1 MSKRVRL
8 MSDYTGWPLWDEEG
22 GTGPE
27 DWPML
32 SAELRRALQAWED
45 YWETHF
51 HYERGWS
58 KGTRP
63 WYAAE
68 ARRLAVQVQ
77 RELGEEAEVQIVGV
91 QSSRLAEWRASLLA
105 RIRFR

>member
-1 MSKRVRL
+1 MSKHVRL
-8 MSDYTGWPLWDEEG
+8 FSDYTGWPLWDEEG

-27 DWPML
+27 DWQML
-32 SAELRRALQAWED
+32 STELRQALQTWDD

-58 KGTRP
+58 KGTKP

-68 ARRLAVQVQ
+68 ARRLADRLR
-77 RELGEEAEVQIVGV
+77 RELGDEFEVQVV
-91 QSSRLAEWRASLLA
+91 EQRSRLDEWRAFLYA
-105 RIRFR
+105 RIRLR